1 MTISIIWVGGLACVL
16 VLRCYRFELDR
27 AAVGPGSRNGG
38 VLRGVFG
45 LSFPFK
51 ILDAGNRTKG
61 DLELRPACDQ
71 RREAL
76 VESFSAHTLIH
87 EHRIDMKTSR

>member
-27 AAVGPGSRNGG
+27 AAVGPGSRNAV
-38 VLRGVFG
+38 VLKGFFG
-45 LSFPFK
+45 LSIPFK
-51 ILDAGNRTKG
+51 IFGAGNRTKG
-61 DLELRPACDQ
+61 DLELRPPCDQ

-76 VESFSAHTLIH
+76 VESFSARMLIR
-87 EHRIDMKTSR
+87 EHGIDMKSSR